1 MAVPAGSC
9 HTPHQEAELDSV
21 PGDSLIHIAAL
32 QTAAA
37 AAAAAAAPVQSEG
50 RSYRV
55 DCYAG
60 EQIAAV
66 VAAAVAAE
74 PDSAQA
80 AT

>member
-32 QTAAA
+32 QTA